1 MNPIALTDMQYAILC
16 HAVERTAS
24 EVKWFPKAI
33 RGCARLR
40 LRDSLYKSGLIEKSD
55 GNQWRVSV
63 AGNAVIQRAKTEYAV
78 QQHGTKHAMQARQMK
93 QRSQSKQSDVITL
106 LQRPEGATVN
116 QICAMTGWQVCT
128 VHGMFA
134 NVIKKK
140 RGMTLVSMKQQGQ
153 DRVYHINA
161 T

>member
-24 EVKWFPKAI
+24 QVKWFPKAI

-40 LRDSLYKSGLIEKSD
+40 LLDSLFNSGLIEKSD

-63 AGNAVIQRAKTEYAV
+63 AGNAAIQPGQTENAV
-78 QQHGTKHAMQARQMK
+78 QQHGTKYATQARQMK

-153 DRVYHINA
+153 DRVYHINV

>member
-1 MNPIALTDMQYAILC
+1 MDPIALTDMQYLILC

-24 EVKWFPKAI
+24 EVKWFPKYI

-40 LRDSLYKSGLIEKSD
+40 LLDSLFKSGLIEKTD

-63 AGNAVIQRAKTEYAV
+63 AGNAVIQTGQTKNAV
-78 QQHGTKHAMQARQMK
+78 QQHGTKHARQARQIK
-93 QRSQSKQSDVITL
+93 QRTQSKQSEVITL

-116 QICAMTGWQVCT
+116 QICEMTGWQVCT

-140 RGMTLVSMKQQGQ
+140 RGMTLVSIKQLGQ
-153 DRVYHINA
+153 DRIYHINA